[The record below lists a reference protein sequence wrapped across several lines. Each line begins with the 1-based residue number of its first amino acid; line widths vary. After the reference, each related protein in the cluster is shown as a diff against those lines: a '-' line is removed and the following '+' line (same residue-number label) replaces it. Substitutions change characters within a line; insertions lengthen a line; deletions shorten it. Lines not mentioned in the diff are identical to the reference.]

1 MSRYIAVAGIH
12 GELKKLNSLLSKIRI
27 RYDDVFIFL
36 GDYIDRGPNSKEVV
50 DKLINMSKKNQCI
63 FLIGASEYTM
73 LNLKNDKYF
82 KWIFENYGGP
92 ATIKSYGSYEN
103 IMKIHGDFYR
113 NLNLYC
119 FNQDYFFV
127 HAGINPNYTLEEQD
141 EADLLYISYN
151 FIDALHFLPQKVIF
165 AHTDFESP
173 YILPDKIGIDLGC
186 GIYPYAPLC
195 ALILDNGKEKFVY
208 SD

>member
-1 MSRYIAVAGIH
+1 
-12 GELKKLNSLLSKIRI
+12 
-27 RYDDVFIFL
+27 
-36 GDYIDRGPNSKEVV
+36 
-50 DKLINMSKKNQCI
+50 
-63 FLIGASEYTM
+63 M

-82 KWIFENYGGP
+82 KWIFENYGGM
-92 ATIKSYGSYEN
+92 ATIQSYGSYEN
-103 IMKIHGDFYR
+103 VMEFHGDFYK

-119 FNQDYFFV
+119 FTEKYFFV
-127 HAGINPNYTLEEQD
+127 HAGINPYIPLEDQD
-141 EADLLYISYN
+141 ETEFLYIGWS
-151 FIDALHFLPQKVIF
+151 FIDSLHNLPQKIIF

-186 GIYPYAPLC
+186 GIYPHSPLC

>member
-12 GELKKLNSLLSKIRI
+12 GELKKLNSLLSKIKI
-27 RYDDVFIFL
+27 RHDDIFIFL
-36 GDYIDRGPNSKEVV
+36 GDYIDRGPKSKEVV
-50 DKLINMSKKNQCI
+50 DRLIKLSKSNQCV

-73 LNLKNDKYF
+73 LNVKNDEYY
-82 KWIFENYGGP
+82 KWIFENYGGM
-92 ATIKSYGSYEN
+92 ATIKSYGSYEK
-103 IMKIHGDFYR
+103 IMEIHGDFYR

-119 FNQDYFFV
+119 FTEDYFFV
-127 HAGINPNYTLEEQD
+127 HAGINPNYSLDDQD
-141 EADLLYISYN
+141 EEDLLYISWN
-151 FIDALHFLPQKVIF
+151 FIDSQHSLPQKIVY

-173 YILPDKIGIDLGC
+173 FSLPDKIGIDLGC

-195 ALILDNGKEKFVY
+195 ALIINHGKEKFVY

>member
-27 RYDDVFIFL
+27 RSDDIFIFL

-50 DKLINMSKKNQCI
+50 DRVIELSKHNQCI

-119 FNQDYFFV
+119 FTEKYFFV
-127 HAGINPNYTLEEQD
+127 HAGINPCIPLDDQD
-141 EADLLYISYN
+141 ETNFLYIGWN
-151 FIDALHFLPQKVIF
+151 FIDSFFNLPQKIIF
-165 AHTDFESP
+165 AHTNFQSP

-186 GIYPYAPLC
+186 GIYPQSPLC